1 MKIVPMKLSEKFLI
15 GAIINKL
22 PPSWNDYKRRLS
34 IISSN
39 AILGLK
45 MVLGVEIKKDDMY
58 ESKIK
63 VNLLH
68 YHKKDTYSNKE
79 KKFKMKDFL
88 HRQNTIHVISMAI
101 ILETVVF
108 ERSK

>member
-68 YHKKDTYSNKE
+68 YHKKIPIQIRRRN
-79 KKFKMKDFL
+79 L
-88 HRQNTIHVISMAI
+88 R
-101 ILETVVF
+101 
-108 ERSK
+108 